1 MAFDRLHHLSPAFG
15 AVEDDGAV
23 KFEGELQ
30 LSLEDFAHARRNR
43 LRAQPVETDLA
54 NAGEKVWEVWEVNT
68 FQTFLFRFPR
78 VYADEVASDEQL
90 ANRRVV
96 AGYMAM
102 CVSHCPPII
111 SFAEG
116 DVRQCRRKWYNIR
129 PMKTKPL
136 FLVLSAP
143 SGCGKS
149 TLIDMI
155 LQEYCDI
162 VYSISCTTRAPRGE
176 EEDGLDYH
184 FKTKERFE
192 ELIGEGAFIEYAK
205 VHGNYYGTLKQPI
218 EEVLAE
224 GNSMILDIDV
234 QGAAKVRDY
243 VRKLP
248 NTDPLKIGYVDIF
261 INPPSM
267 EELRAR
273 LEGRGTDS
281 PEVIEKRLLNAEG
294 EMARA
299 GEYMYRVTNDDL
311 GMCYKRLCDL
321 IDALS
326 GRM

>member
-1 MAFDRLHHLSPAFG
+1 
-15 AVEDDGAV
+15 
-23 KFEGELQ
+23 
-30 LSLEDFAHARRNR
+30 
-43 LRAQPVETDLA
+43 
-54 NAGEKVWEVWEVNT
+54 
-68 FQTFLFRFPR
+68 
-78 VYADEVASDEQL
+78 
-90 ANRRVV
+90 
-96 AGYMAM
+96 
-102 CVSHCPPII
+102 
-111 SFAEG
+111 
-116 DVRQCRRKWYNIR
+116 
-129 PMKTKPL
+129 MKTKPL
-136 FLVLSAP
+136 FIVLSAP

-149 TLIDMI
+149 TLVDML
-155 LQEYCDI
+155 LQEYPDI
-162 VYSISCTTRAPRGE
+162 CYSISCTTREPRGE

-192 ELIGEGAFIEYAK
+192 ELIKEDAFIEYAK
-205 VHGNYYGTLKQPI
+205 VHDNYYGTLKAPI
-218 EEVLAE
+218 QEVLAE

-243 VRKLP
+243 VRALP

-273 LEGRGTDS
+273 LEGRGTDAQD
-281 PEVIEKRLLNAEG
+281 VIERRLANAEG

-299 GEYMYRVTNDDL
+299 GEYMFQVTNDDL